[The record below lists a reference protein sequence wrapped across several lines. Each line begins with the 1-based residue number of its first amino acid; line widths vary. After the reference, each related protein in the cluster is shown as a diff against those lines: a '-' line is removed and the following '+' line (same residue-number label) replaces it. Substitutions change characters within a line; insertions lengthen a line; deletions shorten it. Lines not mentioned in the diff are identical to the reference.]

1 MAYKALYRTYRPQK
15 FSEVIGQDAI
25 VRTLQNSLSAG
36 KITHAYL
43 FSGPRGTGKT
53 TIARI
58 FAKAL
63 NCDHA
68 PTSEPCGECT
78 SCLEIAES
86 NNPDVIEI
94 DAASNNG
101 VDEIRDIREKV
112 KFLPGGSKYKIYII
126 DEVHML
132 SQGAFNALLKTLE
145 EPPKHV
151 IFILATT
158 EPYKVI
164 PTILSRCQR
173 YDFKSLSVKE
183 IANQLEKVAKIEK
196 LNISREALIAIA
208 ESAEGGMRDAFS
220 YLDQAASFADDEIT
234 IDDVNSVT
242 GNLNYDKTIE
252 LAQYL
257 ENKNLNEALNA
268 VNDLLNAGKEIGKIV
283 SGILQF
289 YRDILLFK
297 NIDTSS
303 FSKYIYEKEAFK
315 KLAADIDE
323 AKIFYYVDVLSDV
336 QAKIKSAITPHI
348 YLEVAMIKMINVS
361 GDDLDLMK
369 RINQMEEK
377 IAGMPIG
384 SSGVSNGTQPEP
396 VDNEKITAIEFRLNR
411 VINELSKLELHK
423 LNERIGNLEGKAPA
437 AADDGQLANVAQTVQ
452 TLGASLT
459 VLKNQVENLIR
470 ENASKLQK
478 IEQMAEQAKPVPA
491 ASLPDSRMMA
501 RIEALEKNQSGSLP
515 DSRILARLEA
525 LEQNAPTPV
534 SENSNEELLQKIE
547 ELENKIE
554 NISQKAEPHHGE
566 ENRIQDADLAR
577 MEEKVSDL
585 EAKLYK
591 MMSEVLAGQPAA
603 GAVKKPKQKINEGQ
617 IVLFGNDIVT
627 IDELAKPIKEQAYFD
642 DLEKTTKPE
651 PAKPAVL
658 EKQEKETV
666 GFGNPKIQEETE
678 EVSEEKEEPI
688 VEELKE
694 TPVSEP
700 EAKPELKVENFE
712 KPEITAEPKAVK
724 IPEIQELKV
733 TDFMDRGTG
742 EKFQKTIVDGKEII
756 EGPQSRLVRKI
767 NPEKPEIEQMTV
779 MDLSDR
785 KPEPTPE
792 PEVKTLPPMPVLPK
806 AEPAERF
813 GVWLAKTIEKI
824 LHETRNQSAKEDRP
838 RVISLWGT
846 LNKNTDPNL
855 HAIAELLHDG
865 IVSAVGE
872 KELVIV
878 YPTASACNQVMKPKF
893 KKEAL
898 RLLSA
903 YLGGDYDYIA
913 LPEALWRQ
921 KRNEYVDQYN
931 IGVRLPNLTPIDDPD
946 LMFDD
951 DGADQE
957 GDHEKMVN
965 RALNLFGDKIVKIE

>member
-183 IANQLEKVAKIEK
+183 IASQLEKVAKMEK
-196 LNISREALIAIA
+196 LNISHEAVIAIA

-297 NIDTSS
+297 NIDTSA

-315 KLAADIDE
+315 KLAANIDE

-336 QAKIKSAITPHI
+336 QAKIKSSITPHI

-377 IAGMPIG
+377 IAGLPTG
-384 SSGVSNGTQPEP
+384 SSGVSAGTQPEP
-396 VDNEKITAIEFRLNR
+396 ADNEKMTAIEFRLNR

-423 LNERIGNLEGKAPA
+423 LNDRISNLEGKSPA
-437 AADDGQLANVAQTVQ
+437 AADDGQLANLTQTVQ
-452 TLGASLT
+452 TLGASVT
-459 VLKNQVENLIR
+459 VLKNQIENQIR
-470 ENASKLQK
+470 ENAAKFQK
-478 IEQMAEQAKPVPA
+478 IEQTAEQTKPVPA
-491 ASLPDSRMMA
+491 V
-501 RIEALEKNQSGSLP
+501 SLP
-515 DSRILARLEA
+515 DSRILARIEA
-525 LEQNAPTPV
+525 LEQSAPAEVTAEPDE
-534 SENSNEELLQKIE
+534 SMLGRIA
-547 ELENKIE
+547 ELENKIA
-554 NISQKAEPHHGE
+554 NLSQSEEPNPRE
-566 ENRIQDADLAR
+566 EPQIPSSDLTQ
-577 MEEKVSDL
+577 MEERMAAL
-585 EAKLYK
+585 ETKLYK
-591 MMSEVLAGQPAA
+591 MMSEVLAGQPAPT
-603 GAVKKPKQKINEGQ
+603 AVKKPKQKINDGQ

-642 DLEKTTKPE
+642 DLERTPKPE
-651 PAKPAVL
+651 ETIISPVSLKP
-658 EKQEKETV
+658 EKEIT
-666 GFGNPKIQEETE
+666 GFGNPKISEKVPEETAE
-678 EVSEEKEEPI
+678 MKEEPEEKP
-688 VEELKE
+688 VSKTELK
-694 TPVSEP
+694 P
-700 EAKPELKVENFE
+700 KPKAENFE
-712 KPEITAEPKAVK
+712 KPEITAEPKSAK
-724 IPEIQELKV
+724 IPEISELKV
-733 TDFMDRGTG
+733 TDFLDQGTE
-742 EKFQKTIVDGKEII
+742 EKFQKTIIDGKEII

-767 NPEKPEIEQMTV
+767 NPEKPELEQMTA

-792 PEVKTLPPMPVLPK
+792 PAVKALPPMPVLPK
-806 AEPAERF
+806 AEPTEKF

-824 LHETRNQSAKEDRP
+824 LHETRSQAAKEDRP
-838 RVISLWGT
+838 RVMNLWGT
-846 LNKNTDPNL
+846 LGKNTDPTQ

-893 KKEAL
+893 RKEAL

-903 YLGGDYDYIA
+903 YLGGDYNYVAIPD
-913 LPEALWRQ
+913 ALWRQ

-931 IGVRLPNLTPIDDPD
+931 IGVRLPILTPIDDPD
-946 LMFDD
+946 LTFDD
-951 DGADQE
+951 DGTDQE

-965 RALNLFGDKIVKIE
+965 RVLNLFGDKIVKIE

>member
-183 IANQLEKVAKIEK
+183 IASQLEKVAKMEK
-196 LNISREALIAIA
+196 LNISREAVIAIA

-257 ENKNLNEALNA
+257 ENKNLNEALNV

-283 SGILQF
+283 GGILQF

-297 NIDTSS
+297 NIDTST

-315 KLAADIDE
+315 KLAADIDV

-361 GDDLDLMK
+361 GDDLDLIK

-377 IAGMPIG
+377 IAGLPTG
-384 SSGVSNGTQPEP
+384 APGVSAGTPSEP

-423 LNERIGNLEGKAPA
+423 LNERISNLEGKSPA
-437 AADDGQLANVAQTVQ
+437 AADDSQLASVAQTIQ
-452 TLGASLT
+452 TLGASVT
-459 VLKNQVENLIR
+459 VLKNQIENLTR
-470 ENASKLQK
+470 ENAAKFQK
-478 IEQMAEQAKPVPA
+478 IEQMAEQTKPAPVV
-491 ASLPDSRMMA
+491 SIPDSRIMA
-501 RIEALEKNQSGSLP
+501 RIEALENNQSGPLP
-515 DSRILARLEA
+515 DSSILARLEA
-525 LEQNAPTPV
+525 LEQSTPAPAATEPDEV
-534 SENSNEELLQKIE
+534 LLGRIS
-547 ELENKIE
+547 ELEDKIE
-554 NISQKAEPHHGE
+554 NLSQSGEQTKGE
-566 ENRIQDADLAR
+566 ENPILNTDLTR
-577 MEEKVSDL
+577 MEDKIAAL
-585 EAKLYK
+585 EAKIYK
-591 MMSEVLAGQPAA
+591 MMSEVLAGQPAPTV
-603 GAVKKPKQKINEGQ
+603 VKKPKQKINEGQ
-617 IVLFGNDIVT
+617 IVLFGSDIVT
-627 IDELAKPIKEQAYFD
+627 IDELEKPIREQAYFD
-642 DLEKTTKPE
+642 DLEKAPKPQPVNSAVVTKPE
-651 PAKPAVL
+651 
-658 EKQEKETV
+658 KETT
-666 GFGNPKIQEETE
+666 GFGNPKIQEKPVE
-678 EVSEEKEEPI
+678 EISEAEEEPKA
-688 VEELKE
+688 E
-694 TPVSEP
+694 EP
-700 EAKPELKVENFE
+700 EEKPELKVENFE
-712 KPEITAEPKAVK
+712 KTEITAEPKTVK
-724 IPEIQELKV
+724 IPEIPELKV
-733 TDFMDRGTG
+733 TDFLDHGAG

-785 KPEPTPE
+785 KPVPIPV

-806 AEPAERF
+806 AEPTEKF
-813 GVWLAKTIEKI
+813 GVWLAKAIEKI

-838 RVISLWGT
+838 RVINLWGT
-846 LNKNTDPNL
+846 LNKNTDPNQ

-865 IVSAVGE
+865 IVAAVGE

-878 YPTASACNQVMKPKF
+878 YPTASACNQAMKPKF

-903 YLGGDYDYIA
+903 YLGGDYNYIA
-913 LPEALWRQ
+913 LPDALWRQ

-931 IGVRLPNLTPIDDPD
+931 IGVRFPILTPIDDPD
-946 LMFDD
+946 LMFED
-951 DGADQE
+951 DGADRE

>member
-183 IANQLEKVAKIEK
+183 IASQLEKVAKMEK
-196 LNISREALIAIA
+196 LNISHEAVIAIA

-297 NIDTSS
+297 NIDTSA

-315 KLAADIDE
+315 KLAADIDV

-348 YLEVAMIKMINVS
+348 YLEVALIKMINVS

-377 IAGMPIG
+377 IAGLPAG
-384 SSGVSNGTQPEP
+384 SPGVSSGTQSEP

-423 LNERIGNLEGKAPA
+423 LTERISSLESKSPA
-437 AADDGQLANVAQTVQ
+437 AADDGQLANLTQTVQ
-452 TLGASLT
+452 TLGASVT
-459 VLKNQVENLIR
+459 VLKNQIENQIR
-470 ENASKLQK
+470 ESAAKFQK
-478 IEQMAEQAKPVPA
+478 IEQTAEQAKPLPA
-491 ASLPDSRMMA
+491 VSLPDSRVLA
-501 RIEALEKNQSGSLP
+501 RIEALENNQSGSLP
-515 DSRILARLEA
+515 DSKILARIEA
-525 LEQNAPTPV
+525 LEQSAPAEAEPDEAMLHRI
-534 SENSNEELLQKIE
+534 SELEDKIE
-547 ELENKIE
+547 QL
-554 NISQKAEPHHGE
+554 SQSEEPNRRE
-566 ENRIQDADLAR
+566 EPQAQSTDLTK
-577 MEEKVSDL
+577 MEEKISAL

-591 MMSEVLAGQPAA
+591 MMSEVLAGQPVPT
-603 GAVKKPKQKINEGQ
+603 AVKKPKQKINDGQ

-627 IDELAKPIKEQAYFD
+627 IDELAKPIKEQANFD
-642 DLEKTTKPE
+642 DLEKTPKPE
-651 PAKPAVL
+651 ETIVSSVSAKP
-658 EKQEKETV
+658 KKEIT
-666 GFGNPKIQEETE
+666 GFGNPKISEETPE
-678 EVSEEKEEPI
+678 EEDKTLEEPEEK
-688 VEELKE
+688 
-694 TPVSEP
+694 PVSETVL
-700 EAKPELKVENFE
+700 KPELKVENFE
-712 KPEITAEPKAVK
+712 KPEITAEPKTTKV
-724 IPEIQELKV
+724 PEIPELKV
-733 TDFMDRGTG
+733 TDFLDHGTE

-767 NPEKPEIEQMTV
+767 NPEKPEIEQMTAL
-779 MDLSDR
+779 DLSDR

-792 PEVKTLPPMPVLPK
+792 PEAKTLPPMPVLPK
-806 AEPAERF
+806 AEPTEKF
-813 GVWLAKTIEKI
+813 GVWLAKAVEKI
-824 LHETRNQSAKEDRP
+824 LHETRNQSAKDDRL
-838 RVISLWGT
+838 RVMNLWAT
-846 LNKNTDPNL
+846 LGKNTDPTQ

-893 KKEAL
+893 RKEAL
-898 RLLSA
+898 RLLNA
-903 YLGGDYDYIA
+903 YLGGDYNYIA
-913 LPEALWRQ
+913 IPDALWRQ

-931 IGVRLPNLTPIDDPD
+931 IGVRLPTLTPIEDPD

-951 DGADQE
+951 DGTDQE